1 MSIKLNL
8 NNGDIFAILTA
19 ICWSSAVILFEFSSR
34 RLSSLQINILKN
46 LIGITGFFLTIFF
59 TRTNLTS
66 ISLNH
71 FLVLIFSG
79 FIGVALGD
87 LFFLSSLRMLGS
99 GLSAI
104 IGTFYSPAIIL
115 FAFIMYGEIIET
127 QFFLGAA
134 LVITGII
141 IGNHDSSQLVDSR
154 RVFIGV
160 IFGILAQLLTAYS
173 VLLVRPIMDYH
184 GVVDIALVR
193 FTTGFIFSITLLLF
207 KNGRQSLIN
216 TFSVGFKNV
225 HLISGALLGTY
236 LSVILW
242 LLGFKYTLAGKAA
255 IYNQLSTILI
265 IILARVFLKES
276 MNLRKWFAVILSV
289 CGALLVSFG

>member
-1 MSIKLNL
+1 
-8 NNGDIFAILTA
+8 
-19 ICWSSAVILFEFSSR
+19 
-34 RLSSLQINILKN
+34 
-46 LIGITGFFLTIFF
+46 
-59 TRTNLTS
+59 
-66 ISLNH
+66 
-71 FLVLIFSG
+71 
-79 FIGVALGD
+79 
-87 LFFLSSLRMLGS
+87 
-99 GLSAI
+99 
-104 IGTFYSPAIIL
+104 
-115 FAFIMYGEIIET
+115 
-127 QFFLGAA
+127 
-134 LVITGII
+134 
-141 IGNHDSSQLVDSR
+141 
-154 RVFIGV
+154 
-160 IFGILAQLLTAYS
+160 
-173 VLLVRPIMDYH
+173 MDYH